1 MSVQSGQWQVKLP
14 YPKMQETA
22 MIWLDNPSDL
32 TRFLQTHADA
42 RLIGMDTEF
51 IRERTYYP
59 QLALV
64 QIVIGDQIALIDA
77 GKPDVAAVLKPLLEN
92 PEVLKIMHSCSED
105 LQAFKAGCGAVP
117 TPVFDTQT
125 AAALCGL
132 GSSLSYL
139 KLVEQLCGVTLEKG
153 ETRSDWLQRPLTES
167 QKHYAADDVRYIL
180 PMHAQ
185 LAERLQLLQRRE
197 WLDADCARAVS
208 AAADEQAEANPH
220 LSVRSNQ
227 PLDADAQL
235 RLRRILRWR
244 DARAIERNKP
254 KRWIIDNDAAFAL
267 ARSPVS
273 SVEDIDAIFA
283 RYPKSPKSARQHLFA
298 LLQKPFDD
306 EERRAPLAR
315 EPDAAAKARLKAL
328 QQAVLAKAGELAV
341 PEGLLCSRKHLEYL
355 LETGEWPAA
364 LQGWRQDV
372 LAEPFKAILGPA

>member
-1 MSVQSGQWQVKLP
+1 MSVQSGQRQVKLP
-14 YPKMQETA
+14 YPMMQETA

-32 TRFLQTHADA
+32 TRFLQSHADA

-64 QIVIGDQIALIDA
+64 QIVVGEEISLIDA
-77 GKPDVAAVLKPLLEN
+77 GKHEVAALLKPLLEN
-92 PEVLKIMHSCSED
+92 PDVLKIMHSCSED

-117 TPVFDTQT
+117 SPVFDTQS
-125 AAALCGL
+125 AAALCGF
-132 GSSLSYL
+132 GASLSYL

-185 LAERLQLLQRRE
+185 LADRLDELQRRA

-208 AAADEQAEANPH
+208 AAADEQPEAHPH
-220 LSVRSNQ
+220 LSIRSNQ
-227 PLDADAQL
+227 PLDAEAQL

-267 ARSPVS
+267 ARNPIAAI
-273 SVEDIDAIFA
+273 EEIDAIFS

-298 LLQKPFDD
+298 LLQKPFDE
-306 EERRAPLAR
+306 EERGAPLAR

-328 QQAVLAKAGELAV
+328 QQAVLVKAQELEV
-341 PEGLLCSRKHLEYL
+341 PEGLLCSRKHLEFL
-355 LETGEWPAA
+355 LETGSWPMA
-364 LQGWRQDV
+364 LQGWRQDI
-372 LAEPFKAILGPA
+372 LAEPFKAILQPA

>member
-64 QIVIGDQIALIDA
+64 QIVIGEEIALIDA
-77 GKPDVAAVLKPLLEN
+77 GKPEVAALLKPLLEN
-92 PEVLKIMHSCSED
+92 PDVLKIMHSCSED

-132 GSSLSYL
+132 GASLSYL

-180 PMHAQ
+180 PMHAH
-185 LAERLQLLQRRE
+185 LAERLQQLQRRE
-197 WLDADCARAVS
+197 WLDADCARAAA
-208 AAADEQAEANPH
+208 AAADEQPEANPH
-220 LSVRSNQ
+220 LSIRSNQ
-227 PLDADAQL
+227 PLDAEAQL
-235 RLRRILRWR
+235 RLRRILQWR

-267 ARSPVS
+267 ARSPLS
-273 SVEDIDAIFA
+273 SVEDLDAIFA

-328 QQAVLAKAGELAV
+328 QQAVLAKAQELAV
-341 PEGLLCSRKHLEYL
+341 PEGLLCSRRHLEYL
-355 LETGEWPAA
+355 LETGVWPAA
-364 LQGWRQDV
+364 LQGWRETL
-372 LAEPFKAILGPA
+372 LADAFKPILASA

>member
-1 MSVQSGQWQVKLP
+1 
-14 YPKMQETA
+14 

-64 QIVIGDQIALIDA
+64 QIVIGDEIALIDA
-77 GKPDVAAVLKPLLEN
+77 GKSDVAAVLKPLLEN

-167 QKHYAADDVRYIL
+167 QMHYAADDVRYIL

-185 LAERLQLLQRRE
+185 LAERLQLLQRRQ
-197 WLDADCARAVS
+197 WLDADCVRAVS
-208 AAADEQAEANPH
+208 TAADEQAEANPH

-315 EPDAAAKARLKAL
+315 EPDAAANARLKAL

>member
-1 MSVQSGQWQVKLP
+1 
-14 YPKMQETA
+14 

-32 TRFLQTHADA
+32 TRFLQTHANA

-64 QIVIGDQIALIDA
+64 QIVIGDDIALIDA
-77 GKPDVAAVLKPLLEN
+77 GKPKIAALLKPLLEN
-92 PEVLKIMHSCSED
+92 PDILKIMHSCSED
-105 LQAFKAGCGAVP
+105 LQAFKAGCNAVP

-132 GSSLSYL
+132 GASLSYL

-167 QKHYAADDVRYIL
+167 QQHYAADDVRYIL

-197 WLDADCARAVS
+197 WLDADCARAVAS
-208 AAADEQAEANPH
+208 AADEQPEANPH
-220 LSVRSNQ
+220 LAIRSNQ
-227 PLDADAQL
+227 PLDAEAQL
-235 RLRRILRWR
+235 RLRRILQWR

-267 ARSPVS
+267 ARTELA
-273 SVEDIDAIFA
+273 SVDDIDAIFA
-283 RYPKSPKSARQHLFA
+283 RYPKAPKSARQHLFA

-306 EERRAPLAR
+306 EERGAPLAR
-315 EPDAAAKARLKAL
+315 EPDAATKARLKAL
-328 QQAVLAKAGELAV
+328 QQAVLAKAQELAV
-341 PEGLLCSRKHLEYL
+341 PEGLLCSRKHLEFL
-355 LETGEWPAA
+355 LETGEWPVA
-364 LQGWRQDV
+364 LQGWRQTL
-372 LAEPFKAILGPA
+372 LAESFKPILASA